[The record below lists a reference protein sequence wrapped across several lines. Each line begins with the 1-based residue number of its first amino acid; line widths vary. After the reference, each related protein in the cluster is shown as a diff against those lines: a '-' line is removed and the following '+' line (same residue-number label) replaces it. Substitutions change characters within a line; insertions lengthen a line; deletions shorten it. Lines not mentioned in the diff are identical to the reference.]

1 MTESLTQKENLERSV
16 LKWGGLAG
24 ILGGIVFLL
33 VPIVQFGFVP
43 PAPSDP
49 SAVVARFP
57 SISVA
62 LTIGN
67 NINFVA
73 DILFLALLVALYRGL
88 RGTSL
93 APALFG
99 TAMSILGLAVLFTE
113 TQTQVAFAPLSDL
126 YHQAGT
132 TATQQQ
138 TLGYVWQAAQGMFF
152 ELDVAAG
159 LLLSLGFVLIGIA
172 MIRAQSFGKGVGA
185 LSAILAAIATL
196 GIALIPILGEGS
208 IVAVLAVPVYIVL
221 PILWGWKLYRMSKIS

>member
-1 MTESLTQKENLERSV
+1 MTESLTQKENLERTV

-24 ILGGIVFLL
+24 ILGGIVFIF
-33 VPIVQFGFVP
+33 VPIVLFGFVP

-57 SISVA
+57 SIIVP

-67 NINFVA
+67 NIDFVA
-73 DILFLALLVALYRGL
+73 DILYLALIVALYRAL

-99 TAMSILGLAVLFTE
+99 TAMSILGLGVLFTE

-132 TATQQQ
+132 TQVQQQ
-138 TLGYVWQAAQGMFF
+138 TLGLVWQATQGFFF
-152 ELDVAAG
+152 ELDTAAG
-159 LLLSLGFVLIGIA
+159 LLLSLGFIVLAIGMMKA
-172 MIRAQSFGKGVGA
+172 PGFGKSIGG
-185 LSAILAAIATL
+185 LSAILAAVSLI
-196 GIALIPILGEGS
+196 GISLIPVLGEGS
-208 IVAVLAVPVYIVL
+208 IVAVLVLPVFIIL
-221 PILWGWKLYRMSKIS
+221 PILWGWKLYRMSKIT

>member
-1 MTESLTQKENLERSV
+1 MAESLTQKENLERSV

-24 ILGGIVFLL
+24 ILGGIVFLF

-49 SAVVARFP
+49 SQVVARFP
-57 SISVA
+57 SIIA
-62 LTIGN
+62 PLTIGN

-73 DILFLALLVALYRGL
+73 DILYLALLVALYRGL

-113 TQTQVAFAPLSDL
+113 TETQVAFAPISDL

-132 TATQQQ
+132 TGTQQQ
-138 TLGYVWQAAQGMFF
+138 TLGYIWQATQGMFF

-159 LLLSLGFVLIGIA
+159 LLLSLGFVLLGIA
-172 MIRAQSFGKGVGA
+172 MIKSPSFGRRTGA
-185 LSAILAAIATL
+185 LSAIFAAVATV
-196 GIALIPILGEGS
+196 GIALIPVLGEGS
-208 IVAVLAVPVYIVL
+208 LVAVLAVPVFIVL
-221 PILWGWKLYRMSKIS
+221 PILWGWKLYRTSKIT